1 MSAEVDQGGAI
12 PGVPSGPWS
21 EDVETPGPV
30 TDRVEEGDYGEDDGP
45 EFEFMEYV
53 PEAYRGPYFR
63 ELGKRKLQGR
73 DAKTLVTAQD
83 GQTGV
88 GKTNLCDHLA
98 HVTDTTPVGFSK
110 VKITIEPVEF
120 IEMYNH
126 ILPLKSA
133 LVMEEAEQFDSR
145 RGMRNENV
153 EGSQKWQ
160 QGRVREIMAFLNLPD
175 PSMIDRRVERLAD
188 FWINVERRGFARI
201 YEKKIHPTKRKV
213 YYKTMQTFEWPNM
226 DGSATLAAMD
236 SLKSDLLDGET
247 GADGLIR
254 ESEMERQI
262 EQAKREERRRVRDE
276 LLTSIYRDT
285 SLTAGD
291 IAACTAV
298 EIQGSRIRQIA
309 NGQG

>member
-1 MSAEVDQGGAI
+1 MSTGVDQSESI
-12 PGVPSGPWS
+12 PGIPSGPWS
-21 EDVETPGPV
+21 EDAETPGAV
-30 TDRVEEGDYGEDDGP
+30 TDRVEEGDYREQDGP
-45 EFEFMEYV
+45 EHDFLEHV
-53 PEAYRGPYFR
+53 PEAYRGPYFQ

-73 DAKTLVTAQD
+73 DAKTLVTAAD

-88 GKTNLCDHLA
+88 GKSNLCDHLA
-98 HVTDTTPVGFSK
+98 HVTDTTPDGFSTG
-110 VKITIEPVEF
+110 KITIEPIEF

-126 ILPLKSA
+126 KLPLKSA

-175 PSMIDRRVERLAD
+175 PSTIDRRFERLAD

-226 DGSATLAAMD
+226 DGSGTFQAMD
-236 SLKSDLLDGET
+236 DLKGALLDGET
-247 GADGLIR
+247 GADGLVR
-254 ESEMERQI
+254 ESELERQI
-262 EQAKREERRRVRDE
+262 ERAKKEERQRVRDE
-276 LLTSIYRDT
+276 LLTSVYRDT

-291 IAACTAV
+291 IASCSAV
-298 EIQGSRIRQIA
+298 EIKAARVRQIA
-309 NGQG
+309 NDHS